1 MINYQYSFFP
11 NVEIEY
17 LNGIL
22 ANIVSV
28 IINSIVSST
37 IILGLEYA
45 IKYIRKNAVQ
55 LLTTILFLHTVCC
68 MKLII
73 FYNRFCKPSTAGV
86 YD

>member
-1 MINYQYSFFP
+1 MINYQYSFSF
-11 NVEIEY
+11 VEIEQ

-37 IILGLEYA
+37 ISLGLEYA
-45 IKYIRKNAVQ
+45 IKYICKNAVQ

-73 FYNRFCKPSTAGV
+73 FYNRFCKPSTARV
-86 YD
+86 YY